1 VGQLKPLDGDRHT
14 GEHSRIGYFAQ
25 HQLEA
30 LDLNASPLLHIQRIS
45 PQATEQEIR
54 NFLGGFDFHGDD
66 ALGSIGHFSGGE
78 KARLALAIVTWQA
91 PALLLLDEPTN
102 HLDLEMRHALTLALQ
117 NFPGAVVIVSHDRHL
132 LRNCVDD
139 FLLVAEGRVVPF
151 DGDLD
156 DYHQWLSAF
165 KARRDVVD
173 KPATLSKNLSADDK
187 RKQKQR
193 EADIRKQLSPLKK
206 QLDALEKSVDRLQ
219 TQLDAINEQLADAS
233 LYDDDNKKQLNAL
246 LAEQAT
252 LTQRL
257 NDDEEAWM
265 EAQENY
271 DALFAELQSD

>member
-1 VGQLKPLDGDRHT
+1 L
-14 GEHSRIGYFAQ
+14 
-25 HQLEA
+25 
-30 LDLNASPLLHIQRIS
+30 SPE
-45 PQATEQEIR
+45 ATEQEIR

-139 FLLVAEGRVVPF
+139 FLLVADGRVAPF
-151 DGDLD
+151 DGDLE
-156 DYHQWLSAF
+156 DYHRWLSDF
-165 KARRDVVD
+165 KSRRIALE
-173 KPATLSKNLSADDK
+173 KPASSTKNLSADDK

-206 QLDALEKSVDRLQ
+206 QLDALEKSVDTLQ
-219 TQLDAINEQLADAS
+219 SQLDSVNEQLADSS
-233 LYDDDNKKQLNAL
+233 LYDDDNKKRLNEL
-246 LAEQAT
+246 LAKQAT
-252 LTQRL
+252 LSQRL
-257 NDDEEAWM
+257 NSEEEAWM
-265 EAQENY
+265 EAQEEY
-271 DALFAELQSD
+271 DTLSAELLNAS